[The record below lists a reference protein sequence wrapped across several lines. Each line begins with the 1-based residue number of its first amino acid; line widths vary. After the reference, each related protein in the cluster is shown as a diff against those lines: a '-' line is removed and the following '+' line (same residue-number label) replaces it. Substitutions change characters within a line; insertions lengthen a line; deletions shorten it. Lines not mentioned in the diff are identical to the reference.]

1 MPDLLADYAGD
12 NTLTNVGV
20 NYKKAAPSSAFGTPT
35 LGFYK
40 LATTEDIHVNYA
52 DANSLFAKAV
62 LALQEFCEMYM
73 VGTPAAKNF
82 VFVVNDNT
90 FDKWDD
96 TANTNA
102 NFSKA
107 EAAVNAITGL
117 SGATITQ
124 LTASGASIA

>member
-20 NYKKAAPSSAFGTPT
+20 NYKKAAPASNFSTPT

-40 LATTEDIHVNYA
+40 MTVSEAIETGYA
-52 DANSLFAKAV
+52 ASNSLFAKAV
-62 LALQEFCEMYM
+62 LAMQEYCEMYM
-73 VGTPAAKNF
+73 VGTPASSNF

-96 TANTNA
+96 TANTTLNY
-102 NFSKA
+102 SKI
-107 EAAVNAITGL
+107 EAAVNAISGL
-117 SGATITQ
+117 SGATVTA